1 MSNNLDGFGRMR
13 VGVLKNEL
21 LGLYVLRW
29 ICAAAAV
36 LGVDGILTVSGKI
49 LCHQH
54 PFGDGQ

>member
-1 MSNNLDGFGRMR
+1 MSNDLDGLGRVR
-13 VGVLKNEL
+13 VGVLKTDL

-49 LCHQH
+49 
-54 PFGDGQ
+54 